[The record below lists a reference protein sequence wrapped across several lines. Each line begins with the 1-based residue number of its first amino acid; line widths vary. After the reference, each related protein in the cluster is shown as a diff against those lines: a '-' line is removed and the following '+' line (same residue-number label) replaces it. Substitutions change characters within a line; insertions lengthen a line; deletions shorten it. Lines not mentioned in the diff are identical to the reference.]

1 MKFSKKRN
9 QYEASNVS
17 FSQVEMKALSYGW
30 WQFVALVGDKVVFN
44 NYSYS
49 PSTSKHQYKVRQLLC
64 DLGIKVDFIV
74 HSHTGLQHSEW
85 QNEYAKEIDDKIKT
99 LEKAIAAPRSH
110 KAKNEERK
118 AMIESYLEHKDEMLK
133 LGKSKLEFYLTA

>member
-17 FSQVEMKALSYGW
+17 FSQVEMKALSYNW
-30 WQFVALVGDKVVFN
+30 WQFVALVGDKVVF
-44 NYSYS
+44 
-49 PSTSKHQYKVRQLLC
+49 
-64 DLGIKVDFIV
+64 IV
-74 HSHTGLQHSEW
+74 HSHTGLQHSNW
-85 QNEYAKEIDDKIKT
+85 QNEYAKEIDDKIKN
-99 LEKAIAAPRSH
+99 LEKAIAWPRSH